1 MFISEYTY
9 NLDEK
14 RRLAIPAKFRKLLTR
29 KAVITRGLD
38 NCLWLF
44 SEKEWNVLADKIG
57 KLPLAQADARGFA
70 RIMLAGAT
78 DVLIDS
84 LGRIL
89 IPDYLKDYAGLDKK
103 TIIAGINNRIEIWDE
118 ARWREYQKQTVS
130 ELGDMAE
137 RLKELGI

>member
-38 NCLWLF
+38 NCLWLLP
-44 SEKEWNVLADKIG
+44 EKEWNSLAEKIG
-57 KLPLAQADARGFA
+57 KLPLSQADARGFS
-70 RIMLAGAT
+70 RTMLAGAT
-78 DVLIDS
+78 DVVIDA

-89 IPDYLKDYAGLDKK
+89 IPDYLKDHAGLEKK
-103 TIIAGINNRIEIWDE
+103 VIIAGVNNRIEIWDE
-118 ARWREYQKQTVS
+118 QKWRAYQKQTIK
-130 ELGDMAE
+130 EFGDMAE

>member
-14 RRLAIPAKFRKLLTR
+14 RRLAIPVKFRKFLTR
-29 KAVITRGLD
+29 KAVITKGLD

-44 SEKEWNVLADKIG
+44 PIKEWNALAEKIG
-57 KLPLAQADARGFA
+57 RLPIYQADARGFS
-70 RIMLAGAT
+70 RTMLSGAS
-78 DVLIDS
+78 DVIIDS

-89 IPDYLKDYAGLDKK
+89 IPDHLKEYAELDKK
-103 TIIAGINNRIEIWDE
+103 TVIAGVNDRIEIWDE
-118 ARWREYQKQTVS
+118 ARWRKYQKQTVS

>member
-9 NLDEK
+9 NLDDK

-44 SEKEWNVLADKIG
+44 PEKEWNSLAARIG

-78 DVLIDS
+78 DVIIDS

-89 IPDYLKDYAGLDKK
+89 VPDYLKEYAGLSKK
-103 TIIAGINNRIEIWDE
+103 VIIAGVNNRIEVWDE
-118 ARWREYQKQTVS
+118 NRWRTYQNQTVKD
-130 ELGDMAE
+130 LGDMAE

>member
-44 SEKEWNVLADKIG
+44 PEKEWNILADKIG

-78 DVLIDS
+78 DVMIDS

-89 IPDYLKDYAGLDKK
+89 IPDYLKDYASLGKK

-118 ARWREYQKQTVS
+118 KKWRDYQKEMVS
-130 ELGDMAE
+130 GLGDMAE

>member
-44 SEKEWNVLADKIG
+44 TEKEWNILAEKIG
-57 KLPLAQADARGFA
+57 KLPLTQADARGFA

-89 IPDYLKDYAGLDKK
+89 VPDYLKDYAGLGKK
-103 TIIAGINNRIEIWDE
+103 VVIAGINNRIEIWDE
-118 ARWREYQKQTVS
+118 IKWREYQNKTVS

>member
-44 SEKEWNVLADKIG
+44 PEKEWNILADKIG

-78 DVLIDS
+78 DVMIDS

-89 IPDYLKDYAGLDKK
+89 IPDYLKDFAGLEKK

-118 ARWREYQKQTVS
+118 KKWRDYQKEMVS
-130 ELGDMAE
+130 GLGDMAE